1 MNDIFLVPRLQ
12 ITIIKRMDLRD
23 SVHAPTLIFVLALC
37 HLSVQSTPGLP
48 IPTTGAIEI
57 WNGKTFQPHTIEN
70 WR

>member
-1 MNDIFLVPRLQ
+1 
-12 ITIIKRMDLRD
+12 MDLRD